1 MTHAFDK
8 EKTIR
13 TSHQARPGHG
23 DVALSKANLQPLLS
37 EAHSAGHRQ
46 RMTLGAVV
54 TQVRDRHHS
63 RGSKEEWGD
72 SQTRQRDQQR
82 GTPA

>member
-13 TSHQARPGHG
+13 TSRQAWPGPG
-23 DVALSKANLQPLLS
+23 DVALSKTNLQPLVS

-46 RMTLGAVV
+46 CTTLGSVV
-54 TQVRDRHHS
+54 TQAKDRHHS

-72 SQTRQRDQQR
+72 SQTRQRD
-82 GTPA
+82 